1 MEKEN
6 LEDIEPFKPEDEY
19 TEYQNDMQ
27 SQVIKDLEEVSA

>member
-19 TEYQNDMQ
+19 VEYQNDMQ
-27 SQVIKDLEEVSA
+27 SQVVKDIEEAQA